1 MEFKFLLSFCF
12 IAGSQV
18 SLSQSIVRHFKGFVG
33 FPTDLFW
40 IDFDRLPI
48 RGNGSR
54 KIFALRIQNPELQI
68 RGTELPVEMHRALQ
82 QRLDAR

>member
-1 MEFKFLLSFCF
+1 MELKFLLSFCF

-18 SLSQSIVRHFKGFVG
+18 NLSQSIVRHFKGFVG

-54 KIFALRIQNPELQI
+54 KILALRIQNPELHI
-68 RGTELPVEMHRALQ
+68 RGTELRVEMHCVLE
-82 QRLDAR
+82 QRLDTR